1 MKGKYFLDRTWDSP
15 RSAESLYFED
25 IGNYI
30 EVISIPI
37 EFYMRVSYDEF
48 KWDPIQYE
56 YWSNLSFKV
65 RSYGWTF
72 ES

>member
-25 IGNYI
+25 IGNYV

-37 EFYMRVSYDEF
+37 KFCMRVTYDEF
-48 KWDPIQYE
+48 KRDPIQYK
-56 YWSNLSFKV
+56 Y
-65 RSYGWTF
+65 
-72 ES
+72 